1 MGKQVYSERLSV
13 FRQSLGLN
21 QTQFAKRL
29 DTPRTTIIGYETG
42 NSIPS
47 DFLIKLHRTFKINL
61 QWFLLGKGSPLD
73 ISDYIPEEPI
83 EPEDNEQE
91 TLPIIIANEM
101 QGSKET
107 SLISEIKSNLEDLA
121 REATAPQFAEHEK
134 ELQSIKERLIKLE
147 NRSLHTE
154 ELDDPFPIYNDSEED
169 EEEETTRL
177 PLAENLAAGIPIE
190 AFDTGESRAVPSKYL
205 KQGRRYCVAVIKGTS
220 MVDAGIPDG
229 VDVLLE
235 YADKPVD
242 GAIMV
247 VTHEGHTTLKRLHE
261 TKSGWELLY
270 EDGSRAKIELTP
282 GQWEVKGAF
291 VRVL

>member
-1 MGKQVYSERLSV
+1 MFSDRIKQIREILGVS
-13 FRQSLGLN
+13 QSD
-21 QTQFAKRL
+21 FAKSLKISQSAMSEFENGAR
-29 DTPRTTIIGYETG
+29 P
-42 NSIPS
+42 PS
-47 DFLIKLHRTFKINL
+47 KSFLISLKDFGISLDWFFTGQGEIMRKDRLKSEPTNRKIFRT
-61 QWFLLGKGSPLD
+61 
-73 ISDYIPEEPI
+73 ER
-83 EPEDNEQE
+83 QE
-91 TLPIIIANEM
+91 A
-101 QGSKET
+101 
-107 SLISEIKSNLEDLA
+107 NLESKIQDLA

-147 NRSLHTE
+147 NRPQHPE
-154 ELDDPFPIYNDSEED
+154 ELNNPFPIYNDNEED
-169 EEEETTRL
+169 EEEEPTIRL
-177 PLAENLAAGIPIE
+177 PVAENLAAGIPME

-229 VDVLLE
+229 ADVLLE
-235 YADKPVD
+235 YTDKPVD

-282 GQWEVKGAF
+282 GQWGVKGAF